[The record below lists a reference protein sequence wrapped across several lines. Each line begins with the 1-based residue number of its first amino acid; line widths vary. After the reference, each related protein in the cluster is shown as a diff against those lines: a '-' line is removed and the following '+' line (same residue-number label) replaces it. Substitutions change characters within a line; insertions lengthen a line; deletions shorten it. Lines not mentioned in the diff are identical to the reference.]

1 MINVLKKTSAVILCA
16 FILIACV
23 ACSLDEKSK
32 VDRNAG
38 KADITST
45 WTFDHAVNK
54 GKNVPRLATDKD
66 EDPNIPH
73 FSSDGKTFTF
83 NIRAKNTYKGTVT
96 DNGDGTYTLTY
107 REDKPKV
114 KAVIE
119 GNSLTIVVSEN
130 SSVVF
135 VVKK

>member
-1 MINVLKKTSAVILCA
+1 MVRSLKKTFATVMCA
-16 FILIACV
+16 FILIACA
-23 ACSLDEKSK
+23 ACSLSVDSK
-32 VDRNAG
+32 VDKKTD
-38 KADITST
+38 KADITSA

-54 GKNVPRLATDKD
+54 GKNVPRLATDTD
-66 EDPNIPH
+66 NDPKIPH

-83 NIRAKNTYKGTVT
+83 NITSKNTYNGTVT

-107 REDKPKV
+107 REDKPKI

-119 GNSLTIVVSEN
+119 GNSLTVEVSAD

>member
-1 MINVLKKTSAVILCA
+1 MSNVLKKSSAVILCA

-23 ACSLDEKSK
+23 ACSLNEKSK

-45 WTFDHAVNK
+45 WTYDHAVNK

-66 EDPNIPH
+66 EDPNTPH
-73 FSSDGKTFTF
+73 FSF
-83 NIRAKNTYKGTVT
+83 NIRAKNIYKGTVT

-135 VVKK
+135 VVKE